1 VSEDGWVDDAPA
13 VNWSTS
19 VEQAEWIA
27 ERLAPSGTGLVTE
40 VVPGG
45 FEAYARLLHPA
56 KGPGQRWEDTVRWA
70 EIAAWSGMPLR
81 SDSQFAS
88 VALPPHEPQDPAPW
102 DAGPLRGSLD
112 AVDAAALVGILATH
126 TAAPGCCWFC
136 VWDGYGWDN
145 AVLFTVGGSPDV
157 SLKAADPVP
166 AGVRAGPRVRLPGR
180 DYLLYSGAVDDALAF
195 VDSEGQTPNLWWP
208 ADRSWCVASE
218 IDLAWTYIG
227 GSAELVRRLESES
240 RIEVLPASPKDS
252 HRPPL
257 EGWLA
262 GQIDDAVGRLLRAGE
277 TSIETSRGTV
287 HATLRRPTR
296 WGRRGRLQTTT
307 VGRNGSSGEG
317 WTGLNDVDEEPLQQ
331 ALSFDLTFAVLGLV
345 DT

>member
-1 VSEDGWVDDAPA
+1 MSEDGWVDDVPA

-112 AVDAAALVGILATH
+112 AVDASALVGICDAHRGTRVLLVLCLGRLRLGQRSSLYRRRQPRRIAESCRPRSGRGAGRAEG
-126 TAAPGCCWFC
+126 AA
-136 VWDGYGWDN
+136 
-145 AVLFTVGGSPDV
+145 
-157 SLKAADPVP
+157 
-166 AGVRAGPRVRLPGR
+166 AGPG
-180 DYLLYSGAVDDALAF
+180 
-195 VDSEGQTPNLWWP
+195 
-208 ADRSWCVASE
+208 
-218 IDLAWTYIG
+218 
-227 GSAELVRRLESES
+227 
-240 RIEVLPASPKDS
+240 LPAIQ
-252 HRPPL
+252 RC
-257 EGWLA
+257 
-262 GQIDDAVGRLLRAGE
+262 
-277 TSIETSRGTV
+277 
-287 HATLRRPTR
+287 RR
-296 WGRRGRLQTTT
+296 
-307 VGRNGSSGEG
+307 
-317 WTGLNDVDEEPLQQ
+317 
-331 ALSFDLTFAVLGLV
+331 
-345 DT
+345 

>member
-1 VSEDGWVDDAPA
+1 
-13 VNWSTS
+13 
-19 VEQAEWIA
+19 
-27 ERLAPSGTGLVTE
+27 
-40 VVPGG
+40 
-45 FEAYARLLHPA
+45 
-56 KGPGQRWEDTVRWA
+56 
-70 EIAAWSGMPLR
+70 M
-81 SDSQFAS
+81 
-88 VALPPHEPQDPAPW
+88 
-102 DAGPLRGSLD
+102 
-112 AVDAAALVGILATH
+112 
-126 TAAPGCCWFC
+126 
-136 VWDGYGWDN
+136 
-145 AVLFTVGGSPDV
+145 
-157 SLKAADPVP
+157 
-166 AGVRAGPRVRLPGR
+166 RLPGR